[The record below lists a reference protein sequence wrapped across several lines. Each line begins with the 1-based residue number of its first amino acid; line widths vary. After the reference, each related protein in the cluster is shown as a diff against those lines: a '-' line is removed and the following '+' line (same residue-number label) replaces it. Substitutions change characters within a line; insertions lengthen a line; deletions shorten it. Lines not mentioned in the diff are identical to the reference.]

1 MFIKE
6 SSLIINNTYD
16 NYTTISADEFNNIDI
31 IPIIQ
36 IQESNVVNYKDINEF
51 CDNNDIYLE
60 DAINS
65 IINKNKLDNLSLCV
79 EEYELIKDPY
89 ISDIYPDIIIKPLSE
104 NDSISQFVDECVNM
118 FLESDNEEYI
128 NIDNMID
135 ILNEKFQWSANGG
148 DPRPRNKNFDL
159 NVSLKDKEDLWDRD
173 KKLEGKRVEYSV
185 WSPGAK
191 EGDKWQ
197 VTTLGSTVGKE
208 YVGIPKLLRTL
219 SDKPRDFIAKTAA
232 RLREKYRMWLQ
243 KANKEHDYGKQKWYK
258 KIARKFMQAVDW
270 CMKKLENMHSS
281 REDRVK
287 DAAKDWHKKVKK
299 YRYGMVGPK
308 SVVSYSIDGKPM
320 NVGYKNKEDLDNMIK

>member
-6 SSLIINNTYD
+6 TSLLKESYNGYN
-16 NYTTISADEFNNIDI
+16 TISIRELNNIDI

-65 IINKNKLDNLSLCV
+65 IINRNKLDNLSLCV

-89 ISDIYPDIIIKPLSE
+89 ISYIYPNIVIKPLSE
-104 NDSISQFVDECVNM
+104 NDPVSIFVDECVNM
-118 FLESDNEEYI
+118 FLENGNDEYI

-185 WSPGAK
+185 
-191 EGDKWQ
+191 
-197 VTTLGSTVGKE
+197 
-208 YVGIPKLLRTL
+208 
-219 SDKPRDFIAKTAA
+219 
-232 RLREKYRMWLQ
+232 
-243 KANKEHDYGKQKWYK
+243 
-258 KIARKFMQAVDW
+258 
-270 CMKKLENMHSS
+270 
-281 REDRVK
+281 
-287 DAAKDWHKKVKK
+287 
-299 YRYGMVGPK
+299 
-308 SVVSYSIDGKPM
+308 
-320 NVGYKNKEDLDNMIK
+320 

>member
-1 MFIKE
+1 MLIRQNSLLKE
-6 SSLIINNTYD
+6 SYNEYN
-16 NYTTISADEFNNIDI
+16 TISISELNNIDI

-36 IQESNVVNYKDINEF
+36 IQESNVVNYKDIDEF
-51 CDNNDIYLE
+51 CDNNGIYLE
-60 DAINS
+60 DVID
-65 IINKNKLDNLSLCV
+65 IIIKRNKLDNLTLCV

-89 ISDIYPDIIIKPLSE
+89 ISEIYPNIVIKLLSE
-104 NDSISQFVDECVNM
+104 NDSVSQFVDECVDM
-118 FLESDNEEYI
+118 FLESDNDEYI

-148 DPRPRNKNFDL
+148 IKPKNKDFGL
-159 NVSLKDKEDLWDRD
+159 NVSLKDKEELWDKD

-208 YVGIPKLLRTL
+208 YVGALKLLRNLT
-219 SDKPRDFIAKTAA
+219 DKPRDFIAKTAA

-243 KANKEHDYGKQKWYK
+243 KANQEHDVDKQKWYK
-258 KIARKFMQAVDW
+258 QIARKIMQAVDW

-281 REDRVK
+281 REDRAK
-287 DAAKDWHKKVKK
+287 DAARDWHRKVKR

-308 SVVSYSIDGKPM
+308 SVISYSIDGKPM